1 MWIETIVTALDFSCA
16 RDSPGRDAGCG
27 LKQSRVFDRETDEVD
42 SPGRDAGCGL
52 KLARINYKTF
62 FNKCVSLI
70 APYSLEALTG
80 MPSFEED

>member
-1 MWIETIVTALDFSCA
+1 
-16 RDSPGRDAGCG
+16 
-27 LKQSRVFDRETDEVD
+27 
-42 SPGRDAGCGL
+42 L